1 MLNGAACASPD
12 HDESIGKS
20 ANAERVNAVSALPHY
35 YLTTLCYYYYCLNS
49 LDFAKNAS
57 YLAILC

>member
-20 ANAERVNAVSALPHY
+20 ANAERVNAVSAIP
-35 YLTTLCYYYYCLNS
+35 
-49 LDFAKNAS
+49 F
-57 YLAILC
+57 

>member
-20 ANAERVNAVSALPHY
+20 ANAERVNA
-35 YLTTLCYYYYCLNS
+35 LTQNS
-49 LDFAKNAS
+49 KITGSLSKIETIQ
-57 YLAILC
+57 AIAIVGNTE